1 MDDTYFRKT
10 MSAILLVSLI
20 VLSIFILKSVL
31 ISIILSFLLVF
42 IFAPVYDWLNKY
54 VKSPNI
60 SAGIILLFLL
70 LIIILPIWFLTPI
83 LIEQSLE
90 IFKETSK
97 LDFITPLKSVFPS
110 IFSSEEFAAEIG
122 SIISSFTSKAANSLV
137 NSLANIVLNFPAI
150 SLHLVIIFFTFFFVL
165 RDKEIVVNYLKS
177 LLPFS
182 KEVEEK
188 LFEYSKSVT
197 AAVLYGEVVVGVLQ
211 GVIMGI
217 GLFIFKI
224 PNALF
229 FSLMSMFLGVLPIV
243 GTAIL
248 WVPLAI
254 YLFVEGNSVAAW
266 GIIIFGLL
274 SSNIDNVLRPVIV
287 SKKTKIHSAIILVSM
302 IGGLF
307 FFGILGFILGPLI
320 ISYLLILLEIY
331 RGKAKPAVIVQES
344 SASSK

>member
-10 MSAILLVSLI
+10 MSAVLLISLI

-42 IFAPVYDWLNKY
+42 IFAPVYNWLDKY
-54 VKSPNI
+54 IKSPNL
-60 SAGIILLFLL
+60 SAGLILLFLL

-83 LIEQSLE
+83 LIKQSFEVFQLTHQ
-90 IFKETSK
+90 I
-97 LDFITPLKSVFPS
+97 DFISPLKSIFPQ
-110 IFSSEEFAAEIG
+110 IFASEEFATEIG
-122 SIISSFTSKAANSLV
+122 SIISSFTTKAANSLV
-137 NSLANIVLNFPAI
+137 SSLAGIILNFPTIA
-150 SLHLVIIFFTFFFVL
+150 LHLIVIFFTFFFVL
-165 RDKEIVVNYLKS
+165 RDKEIVISYIKS

-182 KEVEEK
+182 KEIEEK

-197 AAVLYGEVVVGVLQ
+197 AAVLYGEFIVGMTQ
-211 GVIMGI
+211 GIIMGI
-217 GLFIFKI
+217 GLFVFQI

-229 FSLMSMFLGVLPIV
+229 FTLIAMFLGVLPIV

-254 YLFVEGNSVAAW
+254 YLFVINNSIAAW
-266 GIIIFGLL
+266 GIVIFGLL
-274 SSNIDNVLRPVIV
+274 SSNIDNILRPIIV
-287 SKKTKIHSAIILVSM
+287 SKRTKIHSAIILVSM

-307 FFGILGFILGPLI
+307 FFGIMGFILGPLI

-331 RGKAKPAVIVQES
+331 RGKAKPALIIQEPS
-344 SASSK
+344 TSSK